1 MDYGHNNI
9 MNWNTT
15 MKKTLTLVLGGG
27 RGTRLYPLTKIRSKP
42 AVPVGGRYRLID
54 VPLSNCINSGLRQIY
69 VLTQFNSKSLHQH
82 IRNSYQFDVFRR
94 GFVEIMAAEQTFE
107 NNNWY
112 QGTADAVRQCL
123 RYLKDSDCEY
133 ILILSGDQLY
143 RMDFRQMMQTHLDL
157 KADASIAAIP
167 VYAEEAS
174 GLGVMRINDEGLVK
188 GFLEK
193 PKTQEEISMIETD
206 PAWIDSRGVQSKGRT
221 CIASMGIYLFSRDCL
236 IDALEKTA
244 YQDFGKEV
252 FPALIHSRR
261 VGVHLFDGYWEDIG
275 TIKSF
280 YEANLALARP
290 NPPFNFNDTEA
301 PIYTKARFL
310 PPAQIYN
317 AKITNSI
324 IAEGSRIDE
333 GAVIENCVIGV
344 RTVIGANTVIRNSI
358 IMGNDFYPSESP
370 LFQQSIPLGIG
381 ARSIIENSIVDK
393 NCCIGEGVQII
404 NKDSVVNKP
413 ENEYS
418 VIQDG
423 VIVIPKTSLI
433 PDNTTI

>member
-1 MDYGHNNI
+1 MYAPKESFE
-9 MNWNTT
+9 WNSI

-82 IRNSYQFDVFRR
+82 IRSSYQFDVFRR

-143 RMDFRQMMQTHLDL
+143 RMDFRMMMKTHLDL
-157 KADASIAAIP
+157 EADASIAAIP
-167 VYAEEAS
+167 VHEKDAS
-174 GLGVMRINDEGLVK
+174 SLGIMRIDDEGLVK

-193 PKTQEEISMIETD
+193 PKTQEELQSFKTD
-206 PAWIDSRGVQSKGRT
+206 PNWIAQHNIEDKGRSY
-221 CIASMGIYLFSRDCL
+221 IASMGIYLFNRQCL
-236 IDALEKTA
+236 IDSLEKTN

-252 FPALIHSRR
+252 FPALMRCKRI
-261 VGVHLFDGYWEDIG
+261 GVHLFDGYWEDIG

-290 NPPFNFNDTEA
+290 NPPFNFNDVDA

-310 PPAQIYN
+310 PPAQIYGAN
-317 AKITNSI
+317 VHNSI

-344 RTVIGANTVIRNSI
+344 RTIIGSKTVIRNSI
-358 IMGNDFYPSESP
+358 IMGNDFYPMEINWPWSTV
-370 LFQQSIPLGIG
+370 PLGIG
-381 ARSIIENSIVDK
+381 ENCTIENAIIDK
-393 NCCIGEGVQII
+393 NCCIGNGVKII
-404 NKDSVVNKP
+404 NPNKIVNQDENQYCVIQDGIVVVPKT
-413 ENEYS
+413 S

-423 VIVIPKTSLI
+423 TVI
-433 PDNTTI
+433 